1 MSRFIEIENRLIN
14 TDNISCV
21 IEKEEDTCIIYFIG
35 SDDDKL
41 IINESYNYVKN
52 IILNGVNDE

>member
-21 IEKEEDTCIIYFIG
+21 IEKEEDTCTIYFIG